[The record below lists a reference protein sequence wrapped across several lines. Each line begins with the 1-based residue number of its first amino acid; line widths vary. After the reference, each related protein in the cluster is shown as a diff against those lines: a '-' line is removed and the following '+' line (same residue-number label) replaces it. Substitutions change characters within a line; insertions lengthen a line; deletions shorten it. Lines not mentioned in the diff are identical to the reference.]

1 MRLERVGVS
10 DTGQVTSTGVSHVR
24 VATST
29 VAFTNGFATGRRC
42 LKGRPVGDLA

>member
-24 VATST
+24 VSDEYGRVHQRLRHWAPMPKRP
-29 VAFTNGFATGRRC
+29 TGW
-42 LKGRPVGDLA
+42 